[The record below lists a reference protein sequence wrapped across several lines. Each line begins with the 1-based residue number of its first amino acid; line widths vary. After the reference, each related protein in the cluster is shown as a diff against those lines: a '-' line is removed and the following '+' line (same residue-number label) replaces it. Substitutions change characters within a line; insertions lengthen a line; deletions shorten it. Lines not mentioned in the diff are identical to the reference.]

1 MKGYASH
8 HGNYG
13 LIHSLCQAMEIQFP
27 IVVDQGWIRQQLQ
40 ERFPSSGAY
49 PVTHSNFVDLRSHW
63 EAAVGFILASARDQ
77 GSVLD
82 TSFYAVSFQIVSV
95 EGTARVIGD
104 RVGSGPYVLHHL
116 NHGFLHFVILIRLRR
131 R

>member
-1 MKGYASH
+1 MTINFASGDEFFVKGFASPR
-8 HGNYG
+8 GNNC
-13 LIHSLCQAMEIQFP
+13 LIDSLCQAMVMQFR
-27 IVVDQGWIRQQLQ
+27 IMVDQSWIREQLQ
-40 ERFPSSGAY
+40 VRFPLSEAY

-104 RVGSGPYVLHHL
+104 RVGSGP
-116 NHGFLHFVILIRLRR
+116 
-131 R
+131 